1 LNETEETEDR
11 VIMIGASK
19 RSSLARTWRG
29 HGVAALIA
37 ASLGSLGVV
46 GCGSEKTQSGGPAT
60 GFAVVGSDFTS
71 TVVSLL
77 NADGTLAQDDCIDS
91 GTKAGGNLSLTLSGD
106 VSLPS
111 QPQQGGKL
119 WLVDRGN
126 AALTVLAPETC
137 EVTRQISVT
146 TGFKSN
152 PHDVAVLSQ
161 SKAYVTRYEKN
172 VTPTDANSAG
182 DDVLIIDP
190 TGGVVTGRID
200 LSSYAA
206 PVAGATIQARPDRM
220 LIAAGQ
226 VFVTLAS
233 QDAGFKATGEGRVVV
248 IDPATDAVTST
259 IALPGL
265 KGCSALSYVDGSNEI
280 LVACG
285 GSFADAD
292 KQADGSGVATIDLS
306 AAPPAV
312 HVTKASALGGP
323 PVQPVN
329 FSWVVA
335 LSSTRAFTS
344 TLGTFP
350 AGSSPGTNDA
360 ALAFDPTTGASTPI
374 TLEAAAGDLGRGALS
389 GTKLLIP
396 DADFAKP
403 RIHVFDASG
412 TGAPAETATVDP
424 DPGKGM
430 PPRELAWY

>member
-1 LNETEETEDR
+1 
-11 VIMIGASK
+11 MIGASK
-19 RSSLARTWRG
+19 RSSLAGTWRG
-29 HGVAALIA
+29 HGAAALVA
-37 ASLGSLGVV
+37 ASLGSLALG
-46 GCGSEKTQSGGPAT
+46 GCGSDKTASGGPAT

-77 NADGTLAQDDCIDS
+77 DADGTLAKDDCIDS
-91 GTKAGGNLSLTLSGD
+91 GTKAGGHLSLTLSGD

-111 QPQQGGKL
+111 QPQQDGKL

-126 AALTVLAPETC
+126 AALTVLSPETC
-137 EVTRQISVT
+137 EVTSQISVT

-161 SKAYVTRYEKN
+161 SKAYVTRYDKN
-172 VTPTDANSAG
+172 VTPTDANSTG
-182 DDVLIIDP
+182 DDVLIIDL
-190 TGGVVTGRID
+190 TRGAVSGRID

-233 QDAGFKATGEGRVVV
+233 QDASFQSTGEGRVVV
-248 IDPATDAVTST
+248 IDPATDTVTST
-259 IALPGL
+259 IELPGL
-265 KGCSALSYVDGSNEI
+265 KGCSAMSYVDGPNEI
-280 LVACG
+280 FVACG

-292 KQADGSGVATIDLS
+292 KQADGSGVAAIDLS

-312 HVTKASALGGP
+312 HVTKASALGGT

-335 LSSTRAFTS
+335 LSGTRAFTS

-360 ALAFDPTTGASTPI
+360 AFAFDPTTGASTPI
-374 TLEAAAGDLGRGALS
+374 TLDAAAGDLGRGALS
-389 GTKLLIP
+389 GTTLLIP
-396 DADFAKP
+396 DADFATP
-403 RIHVFDASG
+403 RIHVFDAG
-412 TGAPAETATVDP
+412 GAGAPTETAAVDP
-424 DPGKGM
+424 DPARGM
-430 PPRELAWY
+430 PPREIARY

>member
-1 LNETEETEDR
+1 
-11 VIMIGASK
+11 MIGASK

-29 HGVAALIA
+29 HGVAALVA
-37 ASLGSLGVV
+37 ASLGSLGGV
-46 GCGSEKTQSGGPAT
+46 GCGSETTQSGGPAT

-137 EVTRQISVT
+137 EITRQISVT

-248 IDPATDAVTST
+248 IDPATDTVTST
-259 IALPGL
+259 IPLPGL

>member
-1 LNETEETEDR
+1 
-11 VIMIGASK
+11 MIGASK
-19 RSSLARTWRG
+19 RSSLAGMWRG
-29 HGVAALIA
+29 HSVAALIA

-46 GCGSEKTQSGGPAT
+46 GCGSDKTESVYVAGPAT
-60 GFAVVGSDFTS
+60 GLAVVGSDFTS
-71 TVVSLL
+71 TVVSLF
-77 NADGTLAQDDCIDS
+77 NADGTLAKDDCIDS
-91 GTKAGGNLSLTLSGD
+91 GTQAGGNLSLTLSGD
-106 VSLPS
+106 VTVPS

-126 AALTVLAPETC
+126 AALTVLAPDTC
-137 EVTRQISVT
+137 AVTSQISVT

-161 SKAYVTRYEKN
+161 TKAYVTRYDKN
-172 VTPTDANSAG
+172 VTPTDANSTG

-190 TGGVVTGRID
+190 SSGVVTGRID

-220 LIAAGQ
+220 LIADGR

-233 QDAGFKATGEGRVVV
+233 QDASFQSTGEGRVAV

-265 KGCSALSYVDGSNEI
+265 KGCSALSYVDGANEI
-280 LVACG
+280 FVACG

-292 KQADGSGVATIDLS
+292 QSTASGIASIDLS
-306 AAPPAV
+306 ASPPSV
-312 HVTKASALGGP
+312 HVTKASSLGG
-323 PVQPVN
+323 QPVN
-329 FSWVVA
+329 FSWVAA
-335 LSSTRAFTS
+335 LSSTRAFAS

-350 AGSSPGTNDA
+350 DATKNIAGSNDA
-360 ALAFDPTTGASTPI
+360 AFAFDPTTDASTPI
-374 TLEAAAGDLGRGALS
+374 TIDAGAFDLGRGALS

-396 DADFAKP
+396 DAAASKP

-412 TGAPAETATVDP
+412 TGAPAETAAVHP
-424 DPGKGM
+424 DPAKGM
-430 PPRELAWY
+430 PPREIAWY